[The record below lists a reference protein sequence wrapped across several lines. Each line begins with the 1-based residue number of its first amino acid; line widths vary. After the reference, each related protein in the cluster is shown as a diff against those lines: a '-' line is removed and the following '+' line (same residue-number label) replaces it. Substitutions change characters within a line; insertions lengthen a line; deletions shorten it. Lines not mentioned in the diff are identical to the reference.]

1 MKAKVE
7 QQENQKNAI
16 GVDPK
21 AVGAFCEEL
30 IKNNP
35 YGKDLKGK
43 RKGVAISDVNTEI
56 RGARKQH

>member
-7 QQENQKNAI
+7 QQESQKKAI
-16 GVDPK
+16 GVDPN
-21 AVGAFCEEL
+21 AVCAFCEEL
-30 IKNNP
+30 IRNNP

-43 RKGVAISDVNTEI
+43 RKGVAISDFSTEI